1 MWWCFFVEIQV
12 IHHRDFE
19 SLDLRG
25 LSWGFHFGIW
35 SSMLTCLA
43 CVLKNTSM
51 PYSIIIHRPWLE
63 TPILVPT
70 ECHSEGN
77 DFLLQRGYWLEWWK
91 SLFPPQMRLK
101 CIFSTRKNTSEPWS
115 LGLFWELIL
124 ASLHEPA
131 QPEWWCWW
139 ISEPTRRMD
148 LVLCYA
154 FVRLRFNMGQF
165 MSLRYFYSRNF
176 RWCLFPAKHLDS
188 KVPCCIDR
196 FLYFWFLLPCLY

>member
-1 MWWCFFVEIQV
+1 MVFFVEIQV

-91 SLFPPQMRLK
+91 SFFPPQMRLK
-101 CIFSTRKNTSEPWS
+101 CIFSASKWRHGKIPVKPWS

-139 ISEPTRRMD
+139 ISEPTRRHGSCV
-148 LVLCYA
+148 VLCVCA
-154 FVRLRFNMGQF
+154 VTVTVQHGTIHELA
-165 MSLRYFYSRNF
+165 
-176 RWCLFPAKHLDS
+176 LFL
-188 KVPCCIDR
+188 
-196 FLYFWFLLPCLY
+196 